1 MAATMRRWL
10 RYAGWLLPQGLHV
23 MRHRILLKAATP
35 NLLPRN
41 VLTANAV
48 LKNRHQGH
56 RCFIVGNGPSVRQ
69 IDLSRLQ
76 GETVFSV
83 SNGYLHEGYATM
95 APAYHCVPQITYG
108 KMTEED
114 VLAWFQEMHRSIGD
128 AELFL
133 NESEFSLVKKHGLFS
148 GRRVHYLA
156 LRESFD
162 EIKNRHII
170 DISRPVPRVESVPVM
185 VLMIALYMGFEEIIL
200 LGIDHDHFKTGRY
213 VYAFDPQAQKG
224 KDFAVNSNGE
234 VAISRYDDFQSL
246 ARLWRQYR
254 VIREI
259 AWNNE
264 RAIFNANPSSELDEF
279 PHKALPYLL
288 RKKDPYETF

>member
-1 MAATMRRWL
+1 MAATMRKWL
-10 RYAGWLLPQGLHV
+10 RYAAWLLPQGVHV
-23 MRHRILLKAATP
+23 LRHRMLSKAATP

-41 VLTANAV
+41 VLAANAS
-48 LKNRHQGH
+48 LKNRHRGQ
-56 RCFIVGNGPSVRQ
+56 RCFILGNGPSAKQ
-69 IDLSRLQ
+69 LDLTSLQ

-83 SNGYLHEGYATM
+83 SNGYLHHGYATL

-133 NESEFSLVKKHGLFS
+133 NETEAAFVKKHGLFL

-156 LRESFD
+156 LQQSFD
-162 EIKNRHII
+162 EMKDRHII

-213 VYAFDPQAQKG
+213 IYAFDPQTQKG
-224 KDFAVNSNGE
+224 KDFSVNSDGE
-234 VAISRYDDFQSL
+234 VITNRHDDFQSL

-254 VIREI
+254 VLREI
-259 AWNNE
+259 SIKNG
-264 RAIFNANPSSELDEF
+264 RTILNANPSSELDEF
-279 PHKALPYLL
+279 PKVTLQSVL
-288 RKKDPYETF
+288 KKRHEAV

>member
-1 MAATMRRWL
+1 MAATMRKWF
-10 RYAGWLLPQGLHV
+10 RYAAWLLPQGVHV
-23 MRHRILLKAATP
+23 LRQRMLSNAETP

-41 VLTANAV
+41 VLAANAS
-48 LKNRHQGH
+48 LKNRHQAQ
-56 RCFIVGNGPSVRQ
+56 RCFILGNGPSAKQ
-69 IDLSRLQ
+69 LDLTILQ

-83 SNGYLHEGYATM
+83 SNGYLHHGYAAL

-133 NESEFSLVKKHGLFS
+133 NETEAALVKKHGLFS

-156 LRESFD
+156 LQQSFD
-162 EIKNRHII
+162 EMKNRYII

-200 LGIDHDHFKTGRY
+200 LGIDHDHFKTKHY
-213 VYAFDPQAQKG
+213 IYAFDPQAQKG
-224 KDFAVNSNGE
+224 KDITVKSSGE
-234 VAISRYDDFQSL
+234 VALSRHDDFQSL

-259 AWNNE
+259 AQNE
-264 RAIFNANPSSELDEF
+264 GRTILNANPSSELDEF
-279 PHKALPYLL
+279 PRMALQSVL
-288 RKKDPYETF
+288 RKRHEAV